1 MFTSRAE
8 YRLSLRED
16 NADVRLTPQGRAI
29 GLVDDERW
37 AFFESKSA
45 AVAQEV
51 TRLETSLV
59 RAGNANSAL
68 SVKLGGALP
77 REQYALD
84 LLRRPEL
91 GFDDVDETPVDSDWR
106 HDERLNEQVKLQVE
120 VQAKYAGYLKRQE
133 QEIDRQRRHET
144 LIVPGDM
151 NYFEVNGLSNEAR
164 QRLSEVR
171 PQTLGQAG
179 RIPGLTP
186 AAVSL
191 LLVHLK
197 KRVRAA

>member
-1 MFTSRAE
+1 
-8 YRLSLRED
+8 
-16 NADVRLTPQGRAI
+16 
-29 GLVDDERW
+29 VDH
-37 AFFESKSA
+37 AGGTL
-45 AVAQEV
+45 AQ
-51 TRLETSLV
+51 
-59 RAGNANSAL
+59 APA
-68 SVKLGGALP
+68 
-77 REQYALD
+77 
-84 LLRRPEL
+84 
-91 GFDDVDETPVDSDWR
+91 VDSAWR

-144 LIVPGDM
+144 LTLPGDM
-151 NYFEVNGLSNEAR
+151 NYSEVNGLSHEAR

-197 KRVRAA
+197 KRTRAA

>member
-1 MFTSRAE
+1 M
-8 YRLSLRED
+8 
-16 NADVRLTPQGRAI
+16 
-29 GLVDDERW
+29 
-37 AFFESKSA
+37 
-45 AVAQEV
+45 
-51 TRLETSLV
+51 
-59 RAGNANSAL
+59 
-68 SVKLGGALP
+68 P

-91 GFDDVDETPVDSDWR
+91 GFDDVDQAHRASPDAATVDSSWR
-106 HDERLNEQVKLQVE
+106 QDERLNVQVKLQVE

-133 QEIDRQRRHET
+133 QEIDRQRRNET
-144 LIVPGDM
+144 LTLPGDM
-151 NYFEVNGLSNEAR
+151 NYSEVNGLSHEAR
-164 QRLSEVR
+164 QRLAEVR

-197 KRVRAA
+197 KRTRAA